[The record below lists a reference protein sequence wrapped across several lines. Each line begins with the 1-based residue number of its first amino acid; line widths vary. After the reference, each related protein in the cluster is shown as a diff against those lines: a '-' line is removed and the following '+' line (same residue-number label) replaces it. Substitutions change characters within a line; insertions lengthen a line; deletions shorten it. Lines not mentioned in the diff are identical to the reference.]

1 MIIAVIPNVFIK
13 NAFITV
19 NGVWGEFAEW
29 TECPVSC
36 GGGERSRVRTCDSPA
51 PAHGGNDC
59 TVDGSSNTEVERCNE
74 NPCPGIAIQEK
85 ARPLK
90 VYYLL

>member
-1 MIIAVIPNVFIK
+1 MLGAGDYCCNPKFFIK

-29 TECPVSC
+29 NECPVSC

-74 NPCPGIAIQEK
+74 NPCPGNCYSRK
-85 ARPLK
+85 R
-90 VYYLL
+90 

>member
-1 MIIAVIPNVFIK
+1 ML
-13 NAFITV
+13 FITV

-29 TECPVSC
+29 NDCPVSC

-74 NPCPGIAIQEK
+74 NPCPGYCRLRK
-85 ARPLK
+85 G
-90 VYYLL
+90 